1 MATPW
6 GWGTQAQITRAD
18 RSVLARVALLGA
30 ITAASSVLFV
40 TGVKLADVA
49 VAAVLS
55 STAPLFAI
63 PLGLIFLGERLTAR
77 AVLGTLVTVA
87 GLGILQL

>member
-1 MATPW
+1 MNKNA
-6 GWGTQAQITRAD
+6 
-18 RSVLARVALLGA
+18 LAIA

-63 PLGLIFLGERLTAR
+63 PFGLIFLGERLTTR
-77 AVLGTLVTVA
+77 AVIGTLVTVA
-87 GLGILQL
+87 GVTILQL